1 MEVEDGWHL
10 DPFGLHEHRYFS
22 RGKPTKLVRDDGRES
37 YDEPPADAP
46 HVDATAADSL
56 RAVPASART
65 PTQVA
70 SMSPKA
76 SGPPQASVPP
86 PPKGV
91 PPRRRRGI
99 VLAVGV
105 IALIVV
111 VGVAYA
117 VIADGSKTPH
127 AVTTGARARASEPT
141 TTAPVTSTTIASPEQ
156 AWMKK
161 HFALVKE
168 VVAYVILS
176 RGATLTFTVITVQDA
191 TICSHF
197 QDVIE
202 DVQQSPPYP
211 TATVAA
217 QLAGGM
223 AHFLAA
229 TQTCTHITTSPP
241 PTNTT
246 LREQDLTEG
255 QHTFTTALHAMIA
268 DVGLKSP

>member
-1 MEVEDGWHL
+1 MEVEVGWHL

-46 HVDATAADSL
+46 HVDAIAADSL

-141 TTAPVTSTTIASPEQ
+141 TVRARGLRIRSQPPSDPLPRGPLRCARRNSFRRAS
-156 AWMKK
+156 A
-161 HFALVKE
+161 
-168 VVAYVILS
+168 I
-176 RGATLTFTVITVQDA
+176 
-191 TICSHF
+191 
-197 QDVIE
+197 
-202 DVQQSPPYP
+202 PPC
-211 TATVAA
+211 AA
-217 QLAGGM
+217 SWRPDRRA
-223 AHFLAA
+223 
-229 TQTCTHITTSPP
+229 
-241 PTNTT
+241 
-246 LREQDLTEG
+246 
-255 QHTFTTALHAMIA
+255 
-268 DVGLKSP
+268 